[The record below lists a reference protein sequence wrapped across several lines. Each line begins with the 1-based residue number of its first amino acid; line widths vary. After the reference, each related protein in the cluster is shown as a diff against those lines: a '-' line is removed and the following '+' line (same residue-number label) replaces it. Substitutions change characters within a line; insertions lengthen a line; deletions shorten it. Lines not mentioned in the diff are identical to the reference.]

1 MDVNELLSQNEQ
13 ADLLRFSTAGSVDDG
28 KSTLIGRLLHD
39 CKCIY
44 DDQLA
49 AVHRDSKRLNR
60 EEVDLALLTDG
71 LKAEREQ
78 GITIDVAY
86 RYFSTPK
93 RRFIIADTPGHEQ
106 YTRNMATGASTAELA
121 VVLVDARYGV
131 VTQSRRHAFISSL
144 LGIPHMLVAVNK
156 MDLVGYSQEVFES
169 ICADFRDFAVRLGVH
184 DISFIPMSALH
195 GDNVVDPGR
204 KNMPWYDGVT
214 FLHYLEN
221 VETSGDRNLID
232 FRFPVQYV
240 NRPTS
245 DFRGFCGTIASGVVR
260 VGDDVVALPSGR
272 RTRVQS
278 IVTMDGERDYAFAPQ
293 SVTLCLEDELDI
305 SRGDMLAHAGN
316 VPHVRSSLEAMVVW
330 MDETAMRTGEPY
342 MLKHCTRTGRGV
354 IRSLHYTVDPQEL
367 HRDRKGTMGLN
378 EIGRVSIDLLT
389 PIPCD
394 PYSRNRTTGAFILI
408 DPQTNRTVAAG
419 TIIERESRREEP
431 AAGRSATAPV
441 SQNITRE
448 GSLVS
453 DDLRRA
459 VFGHS
464 PATIWLT
471 GLSGSGK
478 STIAKELELQLL
490 KQGVKAFI
498 LDGDNVRHGLNR
510 DLGFS
515 PEERSENIRRI
526 AEVARLMNDAGVLV
540 ITAFISPYEADR
552 NQARDIVG
560 QDRFLE
566 IHVDTPLEICESR
579 DPKGLYS
586 KARSGEIKGFTGIS
600 APYEPPRD
608 PAMRLE
614 TTDQSPGQSAATL
627 LTLLRD
633 LAITDL

>member
-1 MDVNELLSQNEQ
+1 MNAQELLKQNER

-28 KSTLIGRLLHD
+28 KSTLIGRLLFD

-86 RYFSTPK
+86 RYFSTPR

-106 YTRNMATGASTAELA
+106 YTRNMATGASTADLA
-121 VVLVDARYGV
+121 VVLVDARHGV
-131 VTQSRRHAFISSL
+131 VVQSRRHAFISSL

-156 MDLVGYSQEVFES
+156 MDLVGYSQQVFDD
-169 ICADFRDFAVRLGVH
+169 ICNDFRDFAAKLGIH

-195 GDNVVDPGR
+195 GDNVVMHGR
-204 KNMPWYDGVT
+204 ENMPWYDGVT

-245 DFRGFCGTIASGVVR
+245 DFRGFCGTVASGVVR
-260 VGDDVVALPSGR
+260 VGDEVVALPSGR
-272 RTRVQS
+272 RTRVKS
-278 IVTMDGERDYAFAPQ
+278 IVSMDGERDYAFPPQ

-316 VPHVRSSLEAMVVW
+316 VPKVRSSLQAMLVW
-330 MDETAMRTGEPY
+330 MGETPMRLGEPY
-342 MLKHCTRTGRGV
+342 VLKHCTRTVRGV
-354 IRSLHYTVDPQEL
+354 VRSLSYAVDPRQL
-367 HRDRKGTMGLN
+367 HRERKESLALN
-378 EIGRVSIDLLT
+378 EIGRVSIDLLA
-389 PIPCD
+389 PIACD
-394 PYSRNRTTGAFILI
+394 AYARNRATGAFVLI
-408 DPQTNRTVAAG
+408 DPTTNATVAAG
-419 TIIERESRREEP
+419 MVIEREEKGEAP
-431 AAGRSATAPV
+431 AAGRSASAPV
-441 SQNITRE
+441 SQNIVRE

-453 DDLRRA
+453 AELRRS
-459 VFGHS
+459 VFGHA

-478 STIAKELELQLL
+478 STIAKELERQLL
-490 KQGVKAFI
+490 EQGVKAYI

-515 PEERSENIRRI
+515 PEQRTENIRRV
-526 AEVARLMNDAGVLV
+526 AEVANLMNEAGLVV

-552 NQARDIVG
+552 NQAREIIG
-560 QDRFLE
+560 AERFLE
-566 IHVDTPLEICESR
+566 IHVDTPLDVCESR
-579 DPKGLYS
+579 DPKGLYA
-586 KARSGEIKGFTGIS
+586 KARAGEIKSFTGIS
-600 APYEPPRD
+600 APYEPPRA
-608 PAMRLE
+608 PALRLA
-614 TTDQSPGQSAATL
+614 TDAATPASSAEEIIGL
-627 LTLLRD
+627 LGARD
-633 LAITDL
+633 LL